1 MAAIIFFI
9 FVFVWYFP
17 VWKVQGKEDKP
28 PKYTLPV
35 SFIIGAIPASIL
47 SAATTIGLAL
57 LNRHFQLSG
66 MLVQAYMDFIATG
79 LVEEFFKF
87 LCGYLII
94 RHVKPK
100 RHIDYI
106 LILGTVG
113 MGFEVSESLLSIS
126 DIITSITRGA
136 FALHI
141 IWQFWMGLYFW
152 KYQEAKK
159 ANRNLSKILY
169 LFIAFV
175 IPVLMHGFN
184 DFLVSVISAMAVYGD
199 SSGISPVWVLVALV
213 FLVIELIYQIIA
225 FVKVFRV
232 SKASAKQA

>member
-1 MAAIIFFI
+1 MATVIFFI

-28 PKYTLPV
+28 PKFTLPV

-57 LNRHFQLSG
+57 LNRHFHLSG
-66 MLVQAYMDFIATG
+66 MLVQAYMDFIGTG

-87 LCGYLII
+87 LGGYLVI
-94 RHVKPK
+94 RYVKPK
-100 RHIDYI
+100 RQIDYI

-141 IWQFWMGLYFW
+141 IWQFWMGMYFW
-152 KYQEAKK
+152 KYQETKK

-175 IPVLMHGFN
+175 IPVLLHGFN
-184 DFLVSVISAMAVYGD
+184 DFLVSITSTMALYEKLG
-199 SSGISPVWVLVALV
+199 GLNPIWILVALL
-213 FLVIELIYQIIA
+213 FLFIELIYQIIT
-225 FVKVFRV
+225 FVKVFRI
-232 SKASAKQA
+232 SKASAKQV